1 MPDDSQPPKT
11 SHAPDTVHT
20 TDDSS
25 FAEEQ
30 TVAHTTVG
38 LLADPDLP
46 GKLARYLRDILP
58 GELGRRVDDHAEW
71 RIEVRYDPFEAMYP
85 DYGYLIDKGHEH
97 VRNSNWDLVL
107 CLTDVPLRDDEDG
120 KILVASIEPER
131 RVALIS
137 LPALGGVHMRRRLRR
152 LVVPIIATLQ
162 SGNADPD
169 ADRLQSMRVRRNGRV
184 RPAGENA
191 VQIVRSP
198 ITGIPRLLTGMVRA
212 NRPWQLI
219 VGLSM
224 ALAGSLAGTAFGV
237 LYSNIWLL
245 ATSLGPYR
253 LFSAMITAI
262 VVFGLWIILRHGLWE
277 RPPPP
282 PVANDPHL
290 ALRNAG
296 TIATISV
303 GVIAFFL
310 MLFVLTQA
318 AVLLIIAPD
327 YLTTVLGRPAK
338 WPDYPTI
345 ALMATVMGT
354 LAGAVGSGMEDDRT
368 VRKAA
373 YGHREQE
380 RREMAERQRKA
391 AEGEQS

>member
-1 MPDDSQPPKT
+1 MPDDSRPPTASNAPAPERT
-11 SHAPDTVHT
+11 SDTST
-20 TDDSS
+20 

-30 TVAHTTVG
+30 TASHTVVG
-38 LLADPDLP
+38 LLTDPDLP
-46 GKLARYLRDILP
+46 GELARHLRDILP
-58 GELGRRVDDHAEW
+58 GELGRRVDDRIDW
-71 RIEVRYDPFEAMYP
+71 RVEIRYDPFEAMYP

-97 VRNSNWDLVL
+97 VRNTNWDLAL
-107 CLTDVPLRDDEDG
+107 CLTDVPLRDDDDSQV
-120 KILVASIEPER
+120 LVASVEPQQ

-137 LPALGGVHMRRRLRR
+137 VPALGGVDLRRRVRQ
-152 LVVPIIATLQ
+152 LVVPIVATLQ
-162 SGNADPD
+162 SGDADPD
-169 ADRLQSMRVRRNGRV
+169 AQRLHSMSVRRNGRV
-184 RPAGENA
+184 RPCGDNA
-191 VQIVRSP
+191 VQVVRSRF
-198 ITGIPRLLTGMVRA
+198 TGLPRLLTGMVRA

-253 LFSAMITAI
+253 LFAATITAI
-262 VVFGLWIILRHGLWE
+262 VVFGLWIIVRHGLWE

-290 ALRNAG
+290 TLRNAG
-296 TIATISV
+296 TIATV
-303 GVIAFFL
+303 GVGVLAFFL
-310 MLFVLTQA
+310 MLFVLTQT

-327 YLTTVLGRPAK
+327 YLTTVLGRPTK

-345 ALMATVMGT
+345 ALMASVMGT
-354 LAGAVGSGMEDDRT
+354 LAGAVGSGMEDDQT

-373 YGHREQE
+373 YGHRERE
-380 RREMAERQRKA
+380 RRETAERQRRA
-391 AEGEQS
+391 AEGEES